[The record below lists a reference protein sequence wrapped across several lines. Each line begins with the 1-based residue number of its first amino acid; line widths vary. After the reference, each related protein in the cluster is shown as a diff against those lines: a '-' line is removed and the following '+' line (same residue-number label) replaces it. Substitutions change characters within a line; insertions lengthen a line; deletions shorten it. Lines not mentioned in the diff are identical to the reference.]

1 VRFLLEW
8 QHVAPGSRL
17 AGTAGTAAVIGQLQ
31 GIEAPVGAWEGAI
44 LRARVADYGPHALDQ
59 LCARGEVA
67 WGRLALPA
75 PPTGGPRRCGAAP
88 SRATPVA
95 LARRED
101 LPWLL
106 AAARGEV
113 SPLPPGPGAAGE
125 VLEALTERG
134 ALFFADL
141 VERTARMPLEIAE
154 ALWDGV
160 ARGLVTS
167 DGFGAV
173 RALLAGRYR
182 ATAACRPTNAR
193 LPARRFATPGWR
205 HLEPALAGGRWA
217 LVEAPPPGAFDPD
230 ELADTVAAQLLD
242 RWGVVFRDLVAR
254 EPLAIAW
261 RDVLWA
267 LRRAEAR
274 GTARGGRFVAG
285 FSGEQFALPEAL
297 DTLYRVASRPP
308 EGVTVRLS
316 AADPLNLT
324 GSILGPARLPAL
336 IGRQLTLVDG
346 SPVGIDD
353 GPDRSRL
360 AAS

>member
-1 VRFLLEW
+1 
-8 QHVAPGSRL
+8 
-17 AGTAGTAAVIGQLQ
+17 
-31 GIEAPVGAWEGAI
+31 
-44 LRARVADYGPHALDQ
+44 
-59 LCARGEVA
+59 
-67 WGRLALPA
+67 
-75 PPTGGPRRCGAAP
+75 
-88 SRATPVA
+88 
-95 LARRED
+95 
-101 LPWLL
+101 
-106 AAARGEV
+106 
-113 SPLPPGPGAAGE
+113 
-125 VLEALTERG
+125 
-134 ALFFADL
+134 
-141 VERTARMPLEIAE
+141 MPLEIAE

-182 ATAACRPTNAR
+182 ATAASRPANAR
-193 LPARRFATPGWR
+193 FPARHLATPGWR
-205 HLEPALAGGRWA
+205 HLEPALAGGRWS
-217 LVEAPPPGAFDPD
+217 LVEAPRPGAFDPD

-267 LRRAEAR
+267 LRRLEAR

-297 DTLYRVASRPP
+297 DTLYRVANRPP

-336 IGRQLTLVDG
+336 IGRELTLIDG